1 MNLKLARQ
9 NWRGMW
15 MAAEMAFKMQVT
27 DLFII
32 FTILI
37 QPLIIA
43 VMGLYML
50 KDKGA
55 DIGIFVIVGSGL
67 TGLWSGLLFISGNSI
82 NVERWIGTI
91 ENLVAVPTPFEIII
105 YGKNIANVLQSL
117 VSMVAGYILAALFF
131 DYSLTINQPLPFIIS
146 LLLTVLA
153 FISFG
158 LLIAPLF
165 IMNPAVQQWQNGI
178 EFPVYILCGFLFP
191 IALLPG
197 WTTPISYILPPYWA
211 AVALHGTSSGNAPM
225 EQTLFAWAMMLVS
238 AVVYFTISRFL
249 FKKMLFKARV
259 DATLRME

>member
-1 MNLKLARQ
+1 MNLKLVRD

-15 MAAEMAFKMQVT
+15 MAAEMALKMQVT

-91 ENLVAVPTPFEIII
+91 ENLVAAPTPFEIII

-117 VSMVAGYILAALFF
+117 VSMITGYLLAALFF
-131 DYSLTINQPLPFIIS
+131 GYQLSINQPVFFAVS
-146 LLLTVLA
+146 LVLTIFA

-165 IMNPAVQQWQNGI
+165 IMNPAVHNWQNGI

-211 AVALHGTSSGNAPM
+211 AVALHGTSSGNAPF
-225 EQTLFAWAMMLVS
+225 EQVLFAWAMMLVS
-238 AVVYFTISRFL
+238 TVVYFTISRLL
-249 FKKMLFKARV
+249 FRKMLFKVRV